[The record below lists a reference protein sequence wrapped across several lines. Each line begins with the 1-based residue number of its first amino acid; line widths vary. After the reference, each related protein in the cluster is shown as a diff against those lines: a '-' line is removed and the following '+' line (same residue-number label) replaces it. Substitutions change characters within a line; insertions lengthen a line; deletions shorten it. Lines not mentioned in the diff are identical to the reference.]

1 MIDTSPERQLADEG
15 TYLSRARE
23 GDARAWD
30 QIVREHGDAL
40 FRFAYLMLGD
50 ADDAEDVVQ
59 EAFVRAYRSLARF
72 EMGRALRPWLLT
84 IVSNLAN
91 NRRRSVRRYIAA
103 VQRFVLAG
111 VETTGRL
118 EERTSEEWEAHTLW
132 QAVRTLKPP
141 EQEVIY
147 MRFFLDLSEA
157 EMASALQ
164 IPPGTVKSRLH
175 RALGKLRS
183 VVDQEFPM
191 LREERVR

>member
-1 MIDTSPERQLADEG
+1 LADEG
-15 TYLSRARE
+15 AYLSRARA
-23 GDARAWD
+23 GDAGAWEH
-30 QIVREHGDAL
+30 IVRDHGDAL

-59 EAFVRAYRSLARF
+59 EAFVRAYRSLSRF

-132 QAVRTLKPP
+132 QAVRTLKSP

-175 RALGKLRS
+175 RALGKLRG
-183 VVDQEFPM
+183 VVDQNFPM